1 MEKEKLLELYKPF
14 IEEISFE
21 EFKEKCINREIDHLM
36 PVSKAIVVDYMGN
49 EPQVQADFLLNMLI
63 DNEIV
68 FSIELNPSKIFE
80 KIYSIKSTNVTDI
93 VAILKDNV
101 INMDNFVELYG
112 ETLDEFTLDKYL
124 KNQQVFIQKHEN
136 REMYDPLKFEESQK
150 KIDNLKQQL
159 DDGIISLG
167 EFLKNM
173 GIIDDYDNKKIID
186 IVEKIVKN
194 KIEFSDLQKMYNSGK
209 INTIELEEIS
219 NIIKKQY
226 PEINEKFNK
235 SI

>member
-209 INTIELEEIS
+209 INTIELEEIF

>member
-1 MEKEKLLELYKPF
+1 MEKEKLLELYKPL

-101 INMDNFVELYG
+101 ISLIKIKSSAELLSSFIIGRYDLMTNDATLRIYTKMSNKGEGFAGFLRNFSLNS
-112 ETLDEFTLDKYL
+112 LA
-124 KNQQVFIQKHEN
+124 N
-136 REMYDPLKFEESQK
+136 RISDSGRNDANYYSSEISQ
-150 KIDNLKQQL
+150 LP
-159 DDGIISLG
+159 
-167 EFLKNM
+167 
-173 GIIDDYDNKKIID
+173 
-186 IVEKIVKN
+186 
-194 KIEFSDLQKMYNSGK
+194 K
-209 INTIELEEIS
+209 INADEKDCQIFLTKVDGDVINFNFLS
-219 NIIKKQY
+219 SLKRIK
-226 PEINEKFNK
+226 
-235 SI
+235 

>member
-1 MEKEKLLELYKPF
+1 M
-14 IEEISFE
+14 
-21 EFKEKCINREIDHLM
+21 
-36 PVSKAIVVDYMGN
+36 
-49 EPQVQADFLLNMLI
+49 
-63 DNEIV
+63 
-68 FSIELNPSKIFE
+68 
-80 KIYSIKSTNVTDI
+80 
-93 VAILKDNV
+93 AILKDNV